1 MAGFFAPAY
10 LNPRF
15 FAAIISLAVCDTT
28 YSLLGCYSFLIERG
42 LSVILGLEGAER
54 LFQNV
59 NTDL

>member
-1 MAGFFAPAY
+1 M
-10 LNPRF
+10 
-15 FAAIISLAVCDTT
+15 IISRARDTT

-42 LSVILGLEGAER
+42 SSVILGLEGAER